1 MNTFSDILTLT
12 NGAPVM
18 TYEYVEELRQKD
30 YKVPNANRIIVQKGA
45 QEKFVGSDA
54 DITIAG
60 GSRGGGKS
68 AGLLLSPIY
77 DIRNPHFNAIIMRNE
92 KDDLTDLVRQ
102 SEIFYRP
109 FGTYNKSIQDMS
121 WHYRNGGQL
130 KFSFYNG
137 FFEDFRDRMQGRQ
150 YCYIG
155 IDEITQMTYEKFK
168 YLITCNRNT
177 FHIRNRIVGT
187 CNPDP
192 ESWVARFIDWWIGED
207 GFPIPERNGKK
218 RYCFMDGNTTN
229 QIYWGDTREEVY
241 KKCRRI
247 IDSLWK
253 PAYDEL
259 GFDKK
264 TMFIKSVTF
273 IRADVSENI
282 ILLKSSPEYLANLAQ
297 QSEEQRARDLEG
309 NWKYKACSSDLVKEE
324 HMLTLFAMPRKPH
337 GRRYVSCDVAFQGG
351 DSLVMWLW
359 DGWHL
364 EDLFVCRLNAQA
376 TVETVRAKLLEWH
389 VSEERLIYDVN
400 GLGQVFKGFFPHAIP
415 FNNCA
420 GVEPQFK
427 YIYRDLKSQCAYM
440 LAHKIINGDISI
452 EPTLLSRKY
461 NGDGFSGM
469 ELSQILI
476 RERKAL
482 RQDEDSNDRGWGL
495 IRKQEMKRIVGHS
508 PDYIEALL
516 MRMVVEIHVTVNKRP
531 IGLARYVQH
540 N

>member
-45 QEKFVGSDA
+45 QEKFVGCDA

-218 RYCFMDGNTTN
+218 RYCFMDGSTTN

-253 PAYDEL
+253 LAYDEL

-324 HMLTLFAMPRKPH
+324 HMSTLFAMPRKPH

-461 NGDGFSGM
+461 NGDGFSGV

-495 IRKQEMKRIVGHS
+495 IRKPEMKRIVGHS